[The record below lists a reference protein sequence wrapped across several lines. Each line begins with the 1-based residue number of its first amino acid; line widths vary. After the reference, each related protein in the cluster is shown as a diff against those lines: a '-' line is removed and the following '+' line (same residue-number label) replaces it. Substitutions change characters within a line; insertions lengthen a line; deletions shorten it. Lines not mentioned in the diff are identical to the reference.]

1 MLYYNINNII
11 EELNKMSDEYQDA
24 ILENMNNELR
34 KLNQSQNELNKILS
48 CFLVIAIKDSTLK
61 TMTANEIKKV
71 MPVINTI
78 TKSISE
84 NINNA

>member
-1 MLYYNINNII
+1 
-11 EELNKMSDEYQDA
+11 
-24 ILENMNNELR
+24 MNNELR

-48 CFLVIAIKDSTLK
+48 CFLAIAIKDSTLK

-84 NINNA
+84 NINNG

>member
-1 MLYYNINNII
+1 
-11 EELNKMSDEYQDA
+11 MSDEYQDA

-48 CFLVIAIKDSTLK
+48 SFLVIAIKDSTLK

-78 TKSISE
+78 RKSISK
-84 NINNA
+84 NINND

>member
-1 MLYYNINNII
+1 
-11 EELNKMSDEYQDA
+11 MSDEYQDA

-78 TKSISE
+78 SKSISE
-84 NINNA
+84 NINND

>member
-1 MLYYNINNII
+1 
-11 EELNKMSDEYQDA
+11 MSDEYQDA

-84 NINNA
+84 NINND

>member
-1 MLYYNINNII
+1 
-11 EELNKMSDEYQDA
+11 MSDEYQDA

>member
-1 MLYYNINNII
+1 
-11 EELNKMSDEYQDA
+11 MSDEYQDA

-61 TMTANEIKKV
+61 TMTATEIKKV

-78 TKSISE
+78 TKSLSE
-84 NINNA
+84 NINND

>member
-1 MLYYNINNII
+1 
-11 EELNKMSDEYQDA
+11 MSDEYQDA

-48 CFLVIAIKDSTLK
+48 SFLVIAIKDSTLK

-84 NINNA
+84 NINND

>member
-1 MLYYNINNII
+1 
-11 EELNKMSDEYQDA
+11 MSDEYQDA

-61 TMTANEIKKV
+61 TMTADEIRKV

-84 NINNA
+84 NINND

>member
-1 MLYYNINNII
+1 
-11 EELNKMSDEYQDA
+11 MSDEYQDA

-48 CFLVIAIKDSTLK
+48 SFLVIAIKDSTLK

-78 TKSISE
+78 RKSISE
-84 NINNA
+84 NINND

>member
-11 EELNKMSDEYQDA
+11 EELKKMSDEYQDA

-78 TKSISE
+78 TKSISD
-84 NINNA
+84 NINND

>member
-1 MLYYNINNII
+1 
-11 EELNKMSDEYQDA
+11 MSDEYQDA

-78 TKSISE
+78 RKSISE
-84 NINNA
+84 NINND

>member
-1 MLYYNINNII
+1 
-11 EELNKMSDEYQDA
+11 MSDEYQDA
-24 ILENMNNELR
+24 ILENINNELR

-48 CFLVIAIKDSTLK
+48 SFLVIAIKDSTLK

-84 NINNA
+84 NINND

>member
-1 MLYYNINNII
+1 
-11 EELNKMSDEYQDA
+11 MSDEYQDA

-48 CFLVIAIKDSTLK
+48 CFLVIAIKDSTIK

-84 NINNA
+84 NINND

>member
-1 MLYYNINNII
+1 
-11 EELNKMSDEYQDA
+11 MSDEYQDA

-71 MPVINTI
+71 MPQFNETLKHIN
-78 TKSISE
+78 E
-84 NINNA
+84 NIYGK

>member
-1 MLYYNINNII
+1 
-11 EELNKMSDEYQDA
+11 MSDEYQDA

-71 MPVINTI
+71 MPVINT
-78 TKSISE
+78 KGFYSIV
-84 NINNA
+84 NLFIQINYNNEYNE